1 MNTAVDLLTELR
13 RVRPCPADEYG
24 EAYWN
29 QEMQYLLT
37 EASALLAGRH
47 RELLA
52 VIHSEDL
59 RSPEFRIETPFTPVR
74 RVDIPL
80 LRQELPA
87 VFGAIVYL
95 KATDAERLLSRR
107 RLYDLSCEAAG
118 IDRVRPLEQINLGDL
133 AKILPKEEFSRFVL
147 VTQKPL
153 PAQIV
158 RIAEEA

>member
-1 MNTAVDLLTELR
+1 MNTAEDLLTELR

-29 QEMQYLLT
+29 QEMQHLLT
-37 EASALLAGRH
+37 ETAALLAGRH
-47 RELLA
+47 RDLLA
-52 VIHSEDL
+52 VIRSEDL
-59 RSPEFRIETPFTPVR
+59 RSAEFRIETPFTQVR
-74 RVDIPL
+74 HADIPL

-87 VFGAIVYL
+87 VFDAVVHL
-95 KATDAERLLSRR
+95 KATDAERFLSRR
-107 RLYDLSCEAAG
+107 RLYELSCETAG
-118 IDRVRPLEQINLGDL
+118 RDRVRPVEQINLGDL

-158 RIAEEA
+158 RIPEEA